1 MSKNNQIADSLIY
14 LLDTWYDE
22 GELSPFDYKNY
33 SIVAEGGTL
42 KQKKSLWCDLVGSP
56 FEFE

>member
-1 MSKNNQIADSLIY
+1 MSNNQITDSLIY
-14 LLDTWYDE
+14 LLDTWYEE

-33 SIVAEGGTL
+33 TIIAEGGTL
-42 KQKKSLWCDLVGSP
+42 KQKKSLWYDLTGSP

>member
-1 MSKNNQIADSLIY
+1 MSRGKQITESLVY

-33 SIVAEGGTL
+33 STVAEGGTL
-42 KQKKSLWCDLVGSP
+42 KQKNIFGTI
-56 FEFE
+56 

>member
-1 MSKNNQIADSLIY
+1 MSKGKQITESLVY

-42 KQKKSLWCDLVGSP
+42 KQKKSLWYDLTGSP